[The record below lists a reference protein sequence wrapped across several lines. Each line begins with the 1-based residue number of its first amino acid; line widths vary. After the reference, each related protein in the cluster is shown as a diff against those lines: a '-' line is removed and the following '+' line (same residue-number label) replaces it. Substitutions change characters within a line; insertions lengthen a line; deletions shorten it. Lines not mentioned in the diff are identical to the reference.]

1 MVISASLVPLILTSL
16 VVFKHYVHNRRISN
30 VYLLY
35 NEAYPIEDCPLPVDM
50 KINEINYD
58 LAFSLRLR
66 SYLLQIDVLFN
77 DGSSYSYDF

>member
-1 MVISASLVPLILTSL
+1 M
-16 VVFKHYVHNRRISN
+16 
-30 VYLLY
+30 YLLY
-35 NEAYPIEDCPLPVDM
+35 SEAYPIEDCPLPVDM